1 MSETVA
7 SYASLAVTLPEP
19 HTSDGCGC
27 LICSDA
33 RKALGHRPLIAASV
47 LGETVIAAA
56 RPPMHTVEI
65 PSGVRRAAT
74 RIGCT
79 IAEYFRR
86 QHDGERWCPRCPDWR
101 ANWRS
106 AEGRTPYCP
115 PCMRAY
121 RVAHRQ
127 AAAAQ
132 AEQIAKRRVCG
143 IAYAGP
149 LFSKRARAS

>member
-1 MSETVA
+1 VRAMSPEVGSRRAEDEGGVCVTTFDPHPNLQDA
-7 SYASLAVTLPEP
+7 IDRWHANHRDFTAEDAVIP
-19 HTSDGCGC
+19 
-27 LICSDA
+27 
-33 RKALGHRPLIAASV
+33 V
-47 LGETVIAAA
+47 A

-65 PSGVRRAAT
+65 PRGVRIAAT